1 MTQTLFQSSSLKDTF
16 AALRADLL
24 HEHGPRISTMRNY
37 RFAIV
42 QYEPAQEFA
51 LRGEVQRLA
60 VELRKGGWFVLSISL
75 RQLLLDRIRAE
86 DEDFIER
93 VTEME
98 RRTSAR
104 DQARGREYPKSKLIP
119 LIEGKGGLADECATM
134 IRQHVKDHP
143 ERADRTL
150 ALIGRAGAIYPFF
163 RSSALRGVGNFDRLE
178 VVSNGLHPQ
187 GLTTEALQ
195 YIDRFVV
202 SVYFDDSALSELWS
216 RWLAVVA
223 PHVELQL
230 RLHADGWDRW
240 TGDER
245 VDEARAQQ
253 LYDACWYRKHCV
265 TVERGRLFACSR
277 IPKLARDA
285 EGLPLTDDVTLAS
298 VTDYLN
304 RNRFLPSCQTCVPMI
319 ELGTV
324 TPGVQPDG
332 RLVRLTTRAIRVLAA
347 RVSAAESQSGA
358 DP

>member
-104 DQARGREYPKSKLIP
+104 DQARGREYLKSKLIP

-163 RSSALRGVGNFDRLE
+163 RSSALLRDLAGHTDNVP
-178 VVSNGLHPQ
+178 VVLLYPGHRHGPSSLSFMGILDP
-187 GLTTEALQ
+187 
-195 YIDRFVV
+195 
-202 SVYFDDSALSELWS
+202 DS
-216 RWLAVVA
+216 
-223 PHVELQL
+223 
-230 RLHADGWDRW
+230 D
-240 TGDER
+240 
-245 VDEARAQQ
+245 
-253 LYDACWYRKHCV
+253 YRP
-265 TVERGRLFACSR
+265 R
-277 IPKLARDA
+277 I
-285 EGLPLTDDVTLAS
+285 
-298 VTDYLN
+298 Y
-304 RNRFLPSCQTCVPMI
+304 
-319 ELGTV
+319 
-324 TPGVQPDG
+324 
-332 RLVRLTTRAIRVLAA
+332 
-347 RVSAAESQSGA
+347 
-358 DP
+358 

>member
-1 MTQTLFQSSSLKDTF
+1 MLGEGAVNRGISFDEAGGT
-16 AALRADLL
+16 
-24 HEHGPRISTMRNY
+24 PRIRELEVSITRRCNLACAQCGFMVPDQPSP
-37 RFAIV
+37 ALGDV
-42 QYEPAQEFA
+42 AQEA
-51 LRGEVQRLA
+51 AAGIAHLGRLGIRIGTLVVLGGEPTLDGGRLVRVLR
-60 VELRKGGWFVLSISL
+60 
-75 RQLLLDRIRAE
+75 
-86 DEDFIER
+86 
-93 VTEME
+93 
-98 RRTSAR
+98 
-104 DQARGREYPKSKLIP
+104 
-119 LIEGKGGLADECATM
+119 
-134 IRQHVKDHP
+134 
-143 ERADRTL
+143 
-150 ALIGRAGAIYPFF
+150 
-163 RSSALRGVGNFDRLE
+163 ALRGVGNFDRLE

-216 RWLAVVA
+216 RWLAAVA

-245 VDEARAQQ
+245 VDDARAQQ

-304 RNRFLPSCQTCVPMI
+304 RNRFLPSCQTCVPMM